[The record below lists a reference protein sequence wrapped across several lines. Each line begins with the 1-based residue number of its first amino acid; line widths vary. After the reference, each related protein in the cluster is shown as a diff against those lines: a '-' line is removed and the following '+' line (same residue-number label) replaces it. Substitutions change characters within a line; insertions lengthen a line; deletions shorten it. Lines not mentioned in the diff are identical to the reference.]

1 MLAMQ
6 FLVNSQAGGRP
17 TLRSYVKE
25 IGTFIFTWLF
35 GHFGRKV
42 DY

>member
-1 MLAMQ
+1 MIERKRLIVFA
-6 FLVNSQAGGRP
+6 
-17 TLRSYVKE
+17 SYYD
-25 IGTFIFTWLF
+25 TSNIFTWLF